1 MLVRGIRNYNLS
13 QKTDY
18 LVRSDTVYSALCI
31 RRSTIQSLVILS
43 LAVVG
48 NFGASNAVQKSMAWH
63 AKARTMRLHGTQA
76 NA

>member
-1 MLVRGIRNYNLS
+1 MLVRAIRNYNLS
-13 QKTDY
+13 QKADY
-18 LVRSDTVYSALCI
+18 LVRSDTVYSVLCI

-48 NFGASNAVQKSMAWH
+48 SFGARDAVQKLLAWH
-63 AKARTMRLHGTQA
+63 AKARTMRLHGMQA